1 MYRKQ
6 GSTWRLWFAVFS
18 IFMLTFVAAC
28 GGGDNGGP
36 APAGNTEVAEGDND
50 QVAAPDATTAGEG
63 AAEPTA
69 TVPKIEATPKIQ
81 VKPTG
86 VAGVKC
92 EEGQREL
99 VWMVRNSP
107 VENDWETRI
116 VRPAFQKAQPD
127 ICLQILSINQDDI
140 AVKRQAMISSGQPLH
155 VWSPNWGGNGFASD
169 RAQGL
174 LEDLTP
180 LIEQDKFDTSVF
192 IPSVLKIYEVEG
204 KIYGLPFL
212 TTGSYVYY
220 NQGLLKEAGLEAPP
234 TNWDDK
240 SWTWDKM
247 ISMAKKLTKNTNNIN
262 KAQFGLQ
269 TAWINLEGPPMLWGH
284 FIYQP
289 ENAYETGYAES
300 VDVTND
306 KSVQAF
312 QALHDAVYK
321 DKVAPNPSVTAAL
334 DQLGGAFA
342 SGRVA
347 MAMSGG
353 WGHWSWKG
361 LIDDPN
367 GFCWG
372 VAPMPWGT
380 PDAKTRTVIFTD
392 PWGITSE
399 LDDEEKQ
406 DAWTFVKFLVS
417 EEQARAYT
425 ETTGTPPTQTKL
437 LAEYYKQFEKCMP
450 EAKMKEVFEG
460 AFTHGRE
467 SSNHL
472 LVKWDELNQV
482 WGNNLDPYFSKKD
495 AKTSEVLQ
503 KVEKGTNNALKT
515 INAEKDE

>member
-1 MYRKQ
+1 MSRKKT
-6 GSTWRLWFAVFS
+6 GVWRLWLALSS
-18 IFMLTFVAAC
+18 ILILIFVSAC
-28 GGGDNGGP
+28 GGGDGGG
-36 APAGNTEVAEGDND
+36 AATE
-50 QVAAPDATTAGEG
+50 APDAGGEPTEAVAGGEPTEG
-63 AAEPTA
+63 AGAGAEPTA
-69 TVPKIEATPKIQ
+69 TTPKIEATPKIRI
-81 VKPTG
+81 KPTG
-86 VAGVKC
+86 VASVKC
-92 EEGQREL
+92 QEGQREL

-116 VRPAFQKAQPD
+116 VRPAFAKAQSE

-140 AVKRQAMISSGQPLH
+140 AVKRATMLSSGQALH

-169 RAQGL
+169 RAEDL

-204 KIYGLPFL
+204 KVYGLPFL

-220 NQGLLKEAGLEAPP
+220 NQKLLKEAGIETPP

-240 SWTWDKM
+240 SWTWNKM

-262 KAQFGLQ
+262 KAQYGLQ
-269 TAWINLEGPPMLWGH
+269 TAWLNLEGPPMMFGH
-284 FIYQP
+284 FIWP
-289 ENAYETGYAES
+289 EDAYDTGYAKS
-300 VDVTND
+300 VNVTND
-306 KSVQAF
+306 KSIMAF

-321 DKVAPNPSVTAAL
+321 DKVAPNPSVTTAL

-353 WGHWSWKG
+353 WGHWSWKE
-361 LIDDPN
+361 LITDPN

-380 PDAKTRTVIFTD
+380 PDAKTRTVIYTD
-392 PWGITSE
+392 PWVITSG
-399 LDDEEKQ
+399 LEEEQKQ

-417 EEQARAYT
+417 EEQARSYT

-437 LAEYYKQFEKCMP
+437 LAEYYKQFSKCMP

-472 LVKWDELNQV
+472 LAQWDELNQV
-482 WGNNLDPYFSKKD
+482 WVNNLDPFFTNKN
-495 AKTSEVLQ
+495 AKASEALP
-503 KVEKGTNNALKT
+503 KIEKGTNAALDQ
-515 INAEKDE
+515 INAERE